1 MSYLQEQSHIFGI
14 YYNHWGSVWGSK
26 QVWFGMEGG
35 DQHFVLEQC
44 FHVKKT
50 ILCKIRHFIL
60 TIIAQN
66 GHSAVGWDN
75 ILYI

>member
-26 QVWFGMEGG
+26 QVWFGIEGG

-44 FHVKKT
+44 FHEKKDYS
-50 ILCKIRHFIL
+50 L
-60 TIIAQN
+60 QN
-66 GHSAVGWDN
+66 TT
-75 ILYI
+75 LYFNNNCSKWPQCSGLG